1 MTDNLDTSVQAPPT
15 AAAPVAAAA
24 ETAIEIIPF
33 RPRHLTGLRLPAAKA
48 YLQRLLDRPDYCAS
62 LNVPGLTF
70 SGVIEGRVAGAAGI
84 LPQHDSRALAWAL
97 LEPLPR
103 RAWPAITR
111 RAREVLDEA
120 HGRGYER
127 IETLVHADDPAGM
140 VWVRRLDFVLEAWHR
155 RYLPDG
161 ADALL
166 YVRFDPRVVEFVKVP
181 NATRGFGGRPSSR
194 PLAEGLPA

>member
-1 MTDNLDTSVQAPPT
+1 MNRSNASVQTPP
-15 AAAPVAAAA
+15 AAAMPEAAAGEA
-24 ETAIEIIPF
+24 AIEIIPF
-33 RPRHLTGLRLPAAKA
+33 RPRHLTGLRLQAGVA

-84 LPQHDSRALAWAL
+84 LPQHDRRALAWAL

-127 IETLVHADDPAGM
+127 IEALVHADDPAGM
-140 VWVRRLDFVLEAWHR
+140 VWIRGLDFVPEAWHR
-155 RYLPDG
+155 RYLPGG

-181 NATRGFGGRPSSR
+181 NTTREFRRGASSR
-194 PLAEGLPA
+194 TLAEGLQA